1 MQGAIPKRDCPFP
14 LSTEECK
21 TVEEWN
27 GIGGQMELARQRQA
41 VVKRPRGTGAQKKA
55 VGRGTAKMRA
65 AAGKT
70 LEDNSEQIAKS
81 LLDST
86 LGGNAS
92 SARLLF
98 ALAEGQIDCEDEV
111 VVRRLCRLADKLAA
125 EPEWDAESIKDAAEM
140 GFSLREG
147 EG

>member
-1 MQGAIPKRDCPFP
+1 
-14 LSTEECK
+14 
-21 TVEEWN
+21 
-27 GIGGQMELARQRQA
+27 
-41 VVKRPRGTGAQKKA
+41 
-55 VGRGTAKMRA
+55 MRA

-140 GFSLREG
+140 GFSLREA